1 MILTFDLKVKLL
13 RFSKGRR
20 GRNLILVWFTT
31 TYASSAFKSC
41 SWWSVLDTTLCDKV
55 CQWLATGWWFSP
67 GTLDS
72 SINKTDH
79 HDITEILLKV
89 VLNIITPL
97 RISIVSEWLLFHTN
111 SAIFQL
117 HHGENKLT
125 FKDKGNTIV
134 LI

>member
-31 TYASSAFKSC
+31 TDASSAFKSC

-89 VLNIITPL
+89 VLNTKIRSLYFTSHHQASIYT
-97 RISIVSEWLLFHTN
+97 ISIIAPRYTIFLRELVLFCFH
-111 SAIFQL
+111 SP
-117 HHGENKLT
+117 
-125 FKDKGNTIV
+125 
-134 LI
+134 